1 MSMQATITLNLQH
14 VIGEVHDHLYGANL
28 EHLGQSIYGGVWAEM
43 LRDRK
48 FAGHDQMYTD
58 VSEGL
63 HNVHPG
69 FGVVVPWEAVNP
81 DDEKVLFVH
90 DNTTFYTGRQSQ
102 RITVRLRDQHP
113 HGIRQA
119 GLYLQAGRSY
129 DVRVVLKG
137 EGQTVTVSLGDG
149 EWTIDSVPDEWTTY
163 EHTFVMNST
172 QPDGACAITIA
183 DAGNVWVGCASV
195 MPSDHI
201 KGFRAD
207 VIDALKDWT
216 PTFLRWPGGNF
227 VSAYHWQDG
236 IGDRDKRPAYLDPA
250 WWLWESHDVGMD
262 EFIDLCKLVGSE
274 PILTVNMGDGTPEE
288 VVGWVEYCNG
298 DGSTEFGA
306 MRIANGHEEP
316 YNVKTWFV
324 GNEQFGNWQVGHVD
338 AETYARMY
346 LQFARAMRAVDP
358 DLTLIAVGVPTDL
371 YGHWNELV
379 LKIAAEEMD
388 QFSVHYYSIRTEK
401 WETPP
406 PREMMFLPKIAASYE
421 VAQMLDDTLA
431 IMDASSA
438 KTLPIAFDEWNT
450 YYGAKGPG
458 YIDDYNLA
466 DALYTASLMNACIQR
481 CDRVKM
487 SAIYNLINV
496 MGSYLVYPLYEWQ
509 GVNLGRGGGWVQV
522 SLGDAPVA
530 PSVVKMPSTLVM
542 ELMTHYRGKHAI
554 QCTVESPTFSSP
566 AVGNQPAFETVPTI
580 DASATFDRDTNML
593 YLALVNRAV
602 DSSVDVQLQGS
613 DFSSGAKGFT
623 VTGDSPLAKNDA
635 FTPQEVVIQSTDVA
649 LQDGIITIAP
659 HSFMMVVLK
668 VR

>member
-1 MSMQATITLNLQH
+1 MSTQATITLNPQH
-14 VIGEVHDHLYGANL
+14 IIGEVHDYLYGANL
-28 EHLGQSIYGGVWAEM
+28 EHIGQSIYGGVWAEM

-48 FAGHDQMYTD
+48 FAGNDHMYTD

-69 FGVVVPWEAVNP
+69 IGVVVPWEAVNP
-81 DDEKVLFVH
+81 DYEKVLFVH

-102 RITVRLRDQHP
+102 RITLRQSDGQA
-113 HGIRQA
+113 HGIQQA
-119 GLYLQAGRSY
+119 GLYVQAGHAY
-129 DVRVVLKG
+129 EVRVVLKG

-149 EWTIDSVPDEWTTY
+149 EWTIDAVANDWTTY
-163 EHTFVMNST
+163 EHTFTLNST
-172 QPDGACAITIA
+172 HPNGALQITIS
-183 DAGNVWVGCASV
+183 DTGNLWVGCASV
-195 MPSDHI
+195 MPSDHQ

-262 EFIDLCKLVGSE
+262 EFIDLCRLVGSE
-274 PILTVNMGDGTPEE
+274 PILTINMGDGTIEE
-288 VVGWVEYCNG
+288 AVAWVEYCNG
-298 DGSTEFGA
+298 DASTKFGA
-306 MRIANGHEEP
+306 MRIANGQPDP
-316 YNVKTWFV
+316 YNVKVWFV

-346 LQFARAMRAVDP
+346 LQFARAMREVDP
-358 DLTLIAVGVPTDL
+358 TLTLIAVGVPTDV

-379 LKIAAEEMD
+379 LKIAGEDMD

-406 PREMMFLPKIAASYE
+406 PREMMFLPKIAAAHE
-421 VAQMLDDTLA
+421 VSQMLDDTLA
-431 IMDASSA
+431 IMDASSS
-438 KTLPIAFDEWNT
+438 KPIPIAFDEWNT

-466 DALYTASLMNACIQR
+466 DALYTAGLMNACIQR
-481 CDRVKM
+481 CDRIKM

-496 MGSYLVYPLYEWQ
+496 MGSYLVYPLYEWEA
-509 GVNLGRGGGWVQV
+509 VNLGRGGGWVPV
-522 SLGDAPVA
+522 SLGDSPVA

-542 ELMTHYRGKHAI
+542 ELMTKYRGKHAVH
-554 QCTVESPTFSSP
+554 CAVDSPTFSSP
-566 AVGNQPAFETVPTI
+566 AIGNQPAFDAVPMI
-580 DASATFDRDTNML
+580 DASATLDRDTNTL
-593 YLALVNRAV
+593 YLALVNRDVKASIEV
-602 DSSVDVQLQGS
+602 TLTGIDSPTS
-613 DFSSGAKGFT
+613 ATIYT
-623 VTGDSPLAKNDA
+623 VTGKTPLSKNDA
-635 FTPQEVVIQSTDVA
+635 STPYEVVIQQEA
-649 LQDGIITIAP
+649 IELAAGKITISP
-659 HSFMMVVLK
+659 HTFMMLVIPIT
-668 VR
+668 